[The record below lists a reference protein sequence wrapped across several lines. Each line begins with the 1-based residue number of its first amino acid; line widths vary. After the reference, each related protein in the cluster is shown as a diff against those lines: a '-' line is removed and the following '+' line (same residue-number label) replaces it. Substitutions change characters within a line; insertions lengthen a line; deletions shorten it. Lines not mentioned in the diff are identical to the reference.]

1 MKLSD
6 IPAGLLRGTR
16 LHLAA
21 PALDSVPAMHRLI
34 SDFSQPHAEFLIW
47 ANGTASLEDARVN
60 MQTAVDNFSA
70 DKNEYKFLII
80 ENSSDALVGCISL
93 FIHDLRIP
101 YLEIGYWIGSASM
114 GKGYASE
121 ACALVRDIA
130 VEFFN
135 AKRIALT
142 TAARNTRSIRVA
154 ERCGFECEAVL
165 SNARIDK
172 AGVVDDTCVY
182 VFKGASAK

>member
-6 IPAGLLRGTR
+6 IPAGLLTGPR
-16 LHLAA
+16 L
-21 PALDSVPAMHRLI
+21 RLI
-34 SDFSQPHAEFLIW
+34 APTLERADQMHHLVCNFRQPHTEFLAW
-47 ANGTASLEDARVN
+47 ANGQSRLKDTRDNLKS
-60 MQTAVDNFSA
+60 AVDNFIA
-70 DKNEYKFLII
+70 DKNEYTFLIV

-101 YLEIGYWIGSASM
+101 YLEIGYWIASDRM

-130 VEFFN
+130 VQFFK
-135 AKRIALT
+135 AKRIELT
-142 TAARNTRSIRVA
+142 TARRNIRSIRVA
-154 ERCGFECEAVL
+154 ERCGFICEAVL
-165 SNARIDK
+165 ANARIDK

-182 VFKGASAK
+182 VYTGASTR